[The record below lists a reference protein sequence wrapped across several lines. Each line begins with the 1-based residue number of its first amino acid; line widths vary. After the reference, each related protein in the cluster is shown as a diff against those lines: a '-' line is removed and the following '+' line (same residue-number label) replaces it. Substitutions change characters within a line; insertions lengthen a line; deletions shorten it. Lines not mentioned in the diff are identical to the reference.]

1 MNFEAYRVYALR
13 DQCARVVYPKLHY
26 AVPVTDN
33 MRGPKIALLTRL
45 AFDKFVEVIEKD
57 LESYLE
63 NPEAYKGKSFSY
75 VAISQEKEALIAKQT
90 IEILRKM
97 KELPF

>member
-1 MNFEAYRVYALR
+1 M
-13 DQCARVVYPKLHY
+13 
-26 AVPVTDN
+26 
-33 MRGPKIALLTRL
+33 ALLTRL

-63 NPEAYKGKSFSY
+63 NPEAYKGKTFSY

-90 IEILRKM
+90 IEILGKM